1 MQIVPVS
8 RRFRQNVL
16 QFVFFF
22 SRSAIKQWSRILIP
36 KNVQTHSKWPRK
48 FPTSFYDNVK
58 KCEIERGFVRLPKMK
73 VSIPNTAD
81 THVYD
86 CNSKCRWKIPPS
98 FSRDSWKFPSS
109 FTDHAKSKTIHAV
122 LPQSLND
129 DEKFCHQC
137 YTNAKN
143 VNILS
148 KIISQT
154 GCKWLPW

>member
-22 SRSAIKQWSRILIP
+22 FHAVPLSNDPGYWFQKMCKRTQNDRGNFQRRFMIMS
-36 KNVQTHSKWPRK
+36 KNA
-48 FPTSFYDNVK
+48 
-58 KCEIERGFVRLPKMK
+58 RLKEVLSDYQK

>member
-8 RRFRQNVL
+8 RRFRHNVL

-36 KNVQTHSKWPRK
+36 KNVQTHSKWPPK

-58 KCEIERGFVRLPKMK
+58 KCKIERGFVRLPKMK
-73 VSIPNTAD
+73 VSIPNTANS
-81 THVYD
+81 HVYD

-109 FTDHAKSKTIHAV
+109 FTDHAKSKTIHADSCSTAAIFKWRWKILPSV
-122 LPQSLND
+122 LHKRQKRKYSLQNH
-129 DEKFCHQC
+129 FS
-137 YTNAKN
+137 NR
-143 VNILS
+143 L
-148 KIISQT
+148 
-154 GCKWLPW
+154 